1 MGHQE
6 LRVPPQNVEAEKSVL
21 GSMLIDNEAI
31 GLVIE
36 ILDESWFYEE
46 AHRISM
52 PLSFIFTIIIK
63 CRYHHGFGSLK
74 NRGLRSRRGVTY
86 LSEIIDFVPT
96 SANVEH
102 YAHIVKEKA
111 SSVSSFVTQHR
122 LSAKDMNQNGCD

>member
-74 NRGLRSRRGVTY
+74 NRGLRSREGSHLFIRNYRFCPHVGQCGTLRPYCQRKGILRKLIRNATQIV
-86 LSEIIDFVPT
+86 SEGYE
-96 SANVEH
+96 S
-102 YAHIVKEKA
+102 K
-111 SSVSSFVTQHR
+111 R
-122 LSAKDMNQNGCD
+122 M